1 VSSINADVV
10 ALLRQMDGSAL
21 TWTLPHAVA
30 GIMVL
35 SLNAYVLLGG
45 ADFGG
50 GVWDLLAR
58 GRQREE
64 QRALIAEAIGPIWEA
79 NHVWL
84 ILVVVLLFTCF
95 PRAYAHL
102 ATELHVPITLM
113 LVGIVLRGSAF
124 TFRTYD
130 STRDAVQRRWGRIFS
145 VASFAT
151 PVLLGLCLGAVA
163 SGRVPLR
170 TGGSI
175 AGAMDDAAR
184 TALASTTFTERFIMP
199 WLASPFAWAVGL
211 LALGLFAFLAATYL
225 TVEARE
231 PDLQEVF
238 RRRAL
243 QTQAALLLMAAA
255 TILLAATDAPLVF
268 EGLTKGSVALG
279 MHVITGVAAITSI
292 MALRRRRYQLARL
305 AAAAQAS
312 CILWGWAWSQYP
324 WLLPPD
330 LTITEMAAPRVT
342 LSLVLT
348 VLAVGTAILLPSFVY
363 LFRVFKTGGTAF
375 ERE

>member
-1 VSSINADVV
+1 MNTV
-10 ALLRQMDGSAL
+10 AM

-58 GRQREE
+58 GRHRDE

-84 ILVVVLLFTCF
+84 ILVVVLLFTCY
-95 PRAYAHL
+95 PRVYAHL

-145 VASFAT
+145 VASVAT

-163 SGRVPLR
+163 GGRVPMR
-170 TGGSI
+170 
-175 AGAMDDAAR
+175 AADAPVV
-184 TALASTTFTERFIMP
+184 LPTFVERFLNP
-199 WLASPFAWAVGL
+199 WLTSPFAWSVGL
-211 LALGLFAFLAATYL
+211 LTLALFAGLAATYL

-231 PDLQEVF
+231 PAVQEVF

-243 QTQAALLLMAAA
+243 QTQMVLLPLAFA
-255 TILLAATDAPLVF
+255 TILLAAFEAPLVYQ
-268 EGLTKGSVALG
+268 GLTEGRVALG
-279 MHVITGVAAITSI
+279 MHAVTAVAALTSI
-292 MALRRRRYQLARL
+292 LALRGRRFHLARI
-305 AAAAQAS
+305 AAAAQAT
-312 CILWGWAWSQYP
+312 CIVWGWAWSQFPYM
-324 WLLPPD
+324 LPPD
-330 LTITEMAAPRVT
+330 QHIAALAAPRVT
-342 LSLVLT
+342 LMLVLG
-348 VLAVGTAILLPSFVY
+348 VLAVGTLILLPSFLY

>member
-1 VSSINADVV
+1 
-10 ALLRQMDGSAL
+10 MPTAL

-50 GVWDLLAR
+50 GVWDLFAR
-58 GRQREE
+58 GPHRDA

-102 ATELHVPITLM
+102 GTELHVPITLM

-145 VASFAT
+145 VASVAT
-151 PVLLGLCLGAVA
+151 PVVLGLCLGAVV

-170 TGGSI
+170 APRVMPLGASLGGPLHT
-175 AGAMDDAAR
+175 DAPLDVA
-184 TALASTTFTERFIMP
+184 TPVPSFVERFIAP
-199 WLASPFAWAVGL
+199 WAASPFAWSVGL
-211 LALGLFAFLAATYL
+211 LTLVLFASLAATYL
-225 TVEARE
+225 TVEA
-231 PDLQEVF
+231 PDRALKDVF

-243 QTQAALLLMAAA
+243 QSQVALLVTAALTMG
-255 TILLAATDAPLVF
+255 LAKHEAPLVF
-268 EGLTKGSVALG
+268 AGLTQGSVALA
-279 MHVITGVAAITSI
+279 MHAVTAVAAITSI
-292 MALRRRRYQLARL
+292 LTLQRRAYSAARL
-305 AAAAQAS
+305 AVAAQAS
-312 CILWGWAWSQYP
+312 CILWAWAWSQFP
-324 WLLPPD
+324 LLLPPNGF
-330 LTITEMAAPRVT
+330 ITELAASRVT
-342 LSLVLT
+342 LALVLG
-348 VLAVGTAILLPSFVY
+348 VLGFGTAILLPSFVY
-363 LFRVFKTGGTAF
+363 LFRVFKRGHTVF
-375 ERE
+375 ES